1 MSSGS
6 KSGKPLLSLTL
17 QRQRRKE
24 KRPVSTNVRAMLS
37 GDGESVVNCE
47 PTCVTMMVHIDI
59 MERVL
64 RATLRA
70 RVRFGHDFLTSVV
83 FRATA
88 RVVEDETIGTLEF
101 GCDGG
106 W

>member
-1 MSSGS
+1 MM
-6 KSGKPLLSLTL
+6 T
-17 QRQRRKE
+17 
-24 KRPVSTNVRAMLS
+24 
-37 GDGESVVNCE
+37 
-47 PTCVTMMVHIDI
+47 MVHMGI

-64 RATLRA
+64 RATLRV
-70 RVRFGHDFLTSVV
+70 RVRFAHDFLTFVG
-83 FRATA
+83 FGATA